1 MRKMCVL
8 GLFAGGMAAGMTTM
22 WLHIRHKNKTVTTEK
37 IAASGECIAD
47 GISSPVQL
55 YQTFSDGQPASRRN
69 YASMYHPSDDEPED
83 DEDEEEETEPEDDF
97 EIQREENSDAR
108 PEVIHP
114 AAFGEE
120 SDYEQI
126 TLLYFADGVVCDE
139 QIHKVEDLD
148 ALIGVESLRHFGE
161 YEPDAI
167 HVRNDA
173 TRCYYEVILDTRT
186 YAEALKTVPHHRG

>member
-1 MRKMCVL
+1 MRKMYVL
-8 GLFAGGMAAGMTTM
+8 GLFASGMAAGMTTM
-22 WLHIRHKNKTVTTEK
+22 WFYIRHKNKPVLVESEPCEEPDK
-37 IAASGECIAD
+37 PAEP
-47 GISSPVQL
+47 PVQL
-55 YQTFSDGQPASRRN
+55 YQTFSDGQPAPRRS
-69 YASMYHPSDDEPED
+69 YASMYHSSDDETA
-83 DEDEEEETEPEDDF
+83 EDEEEDTEPEDDF
-97 EIQREENSDAR
+97 EIQRVENSDAR

-186 YAEALKTVPHHRG
+186 YAEALKTVPHRRG